1 MKKYT
6 KSIITA
12 IVLLILVIIGV
23 SLIKKAKLKDENAP
37 IAKTYDVVVSKE
49 TVKSDSVKLTLPYL
63 AVVQNDKDVMM
74 SSKVAAR
81 VVYIKPSGSKV
92 RKGEVI
98 VKLDNTPLQ
107 SNISSVK
114 SQIKAVE
121 TALKNMIA
129 THKRTLELL
138 KVDGASVEQS
148 QQEETKI
155 SELKAKKEA
164 LNQSINQVYNT
175 MSYAVI
181 KSPVDGIVS
190 KTMLNKG
197 DVAMPG
203 HPIANLKAKK
213 GFYLLVRVP
222 TDMDI
227 KGVEV
232 NKQHFDAIPL
242 NSTFNGLA
250 EYKAYATIPNLK
262 SGDRLEVNVELFNGK
277 GILLPFDAILNRDGK
292 SYVLLR
298 NKDKAIPKEIKI
310 IEKGEQGVVINN
322 KELLGK
328 EVIIAKQDILLKL
341 LSGVSLKIKGE

>member
-1 MKKYT
+1 MKKYS
-6 KSIITA
+6 KIIITA
-12 IVLLILVIIGV
+12 IVLIVLVIAGI
-23 SLIKKAKLKDENAP
+23 SLIKKAKQKDENAP
-37 IAKTYDVVVSKE
+37 IAKTYDVVVAKE
-49 TVKSDSVKLTLPYL
+49 TVKQDSVKLTLPYL
-63 AVVQNDKDVMM
+63 AIVQNDKDVMM

-81 VVYIKPSGSKV
+81 VLYIKPSGSKV

-114 SQIKAVE
+114 SQIAAVD
-121 TALKNMIA
+121 TAIKNMIA
-129 THKRTLELL
+129 THNRTLELL

-155 SELKAKKEA
+155 STLQAKKDA
-164 LNQSINQVYNT
+164 LKQNANQVYNT

-181 KSPVDGIVS
+181 KSPVDGMVS
-190 KTMLNKG
+190 KTMLNRG
-197 DVAMPG
+197 DMAMPG

-222 TDMDI
+222 SDMDI

-232 NKQHFDAIPL
+232 NNNHFDAIPL

-250 EYKAYATIPNLK
+250 EYKAYASIPNLK

-277 GILLPFDAILNRDGK
+277 GILLPFDAVLNRNGK
-292 SYVLLR
+292 SYVLIKD
-298 NKDKAIPKEIKI
+298 NDKATPKEIQI
-310 IEKGEQGVVINN
+310 IEKGEQGIVVSNQN
-322 KELLGK
+322 LVGK
-328 EVIIAKQDILLKL
+328 DIIVAKQDILLKL